1 MKRILLAAM
10 ASIALL
16 ISSCGKSDDSSGD
29 ITGIWQKESE
39 TVNGQSQTI
48 DDCEKKSAVVFT
60 QNQITFHDFSYR
72 PGFCRYTKQLHTYKI
87 EGNAIKSNEDS
98 SINLPFSIS
107 GNTLTI
113 ESVRG
118 QEKTIIKY
126 RKITQ
131 VELDAI
137 LSTANNNNGGGNNNA
152 QNLEGIWQK
161 ESETVNGQSQTINEC
176 GKMTVIFNQNQAT
189 THSFSKHTGVC
200 KYYKHIDTYEIIG
213 NTIKGLGEDDEPFT
227 FSLSGNTLTFES
239 VNGQEKTILKYKKI
253 TQAELD
259 AILATV
265 NNGGN

>member
-48 DDCEKKSAVVFT
+48 NECGKTTVIFN
-60 QNQITFHDFSYR
+60 QNQATTHSFSKSTGVCKYYKHIDTYQIIGNTIKGLGGEDESFTFS
-72 PGFCRYTKQLHTYKI
+72 L
-87 EGNAIKSNEDS
+87 
-98 SINLPFSIS
+98 S
-107 GNTLTI
+107 GNTLTF
-113 ESVRG
+113 E
-118 QEKTIIKY
+118 IIQNGKKGIHKFK
-126 RKITQ
+126 KITQ
-131 VELDAI
+131 AELDAF
-137 LSTANNNNGGGNNNA
+137 LATVNNNNGGGNNNA

-161 ESETVNGQSQTINEC
+161 ESETVDGQSQTIDEC
-176 GKMTVIFNQNQAT
+176 GKTTIIFNQNQAT
-189 THSFSKHTGVC
+189 THTFSKNAGVC

-213 NTIKGLGEDDEPFT
+213 NTIRLGKDEFFS
-227 FSLSGNTLTFES
+227 FSLSGNTLTFEIIGKGKKS
-239 VNGQEKTILKYKKI
+239 IYKLKKI

>member
-29 ITGIWQKESE
+29 ITGIWQLESE

-48 DDCEKKSAVVFT
+48 NDCEKKSAVAFT
-60 QNQITFHDFSYR
+60 QNQITFHDFSDN
-72 PGFCRYTKQLHTYKI
+72 PGFCRYSKQVQTYKI

-98 SINLPFSIS
+98 SISFPFSVS

-113 ESVRG
+113 ESVNG
-118 QEKTIIKY
+118 QEKTILKY

-131 VELDAI
+131 AELNAI
-137 LSTANNNNGGGNNNA
+137 LATVNNNNGGGNNNA
-152 QNLEGIWQK
+152 QILEGIWQL

-213 NTIKGLGEDDEPFT
+213 NTFKGLGEDDEPFT
-227 FSLSGNTLTFES
+227 FSLSGNILTFES